1 MAFTTEEKEDRN
13 IQPTDLFSEYKTSS
27 RNIKYGKCQ
36 PWCLKIE
43 SSGRILIVRYLK
55 NVFKQKPVFLHQL
68 SLSCP
73 LSKAKQDKISN
84 IQSFLS
90 SFSLLKNKP
99 KQQATPKICVQEMR
113 PNNFLFVVCF
123 LFRGPQAYFTWFP
136 FQGRTQLSERQW
148 DQSNRLILL
157 GQTFI
162 KCS

>member
-1 MAFTTEEKEDRN
+1 MEEKKDRN
-13 IQPTDLFSEYKTSS
+13 IQPTDIFSEYKTSS

-43 SSGRILIVRYLK
+43 SRRILIVRYLK

-90 SFSLLKNKP
+90 FFSLLKNKP
-99 KQQATPKICVQEMR
+99 KQQATPKIYVQEMR
-113 PNNFLFVVCF
+113 PNNFLSVVCF
-123 LFRGPQAYFTWFP
+123 LSRGPRGLFHLVP
-136 FQGRTQLSERQW
+136 FSRANSAERKAMRSKQW
-148 DQSNRLILL
+148 INIL
-157 GQTFI
+157 GANFY
-162 KCS
+162 

>member
-1 MAFTTEEKEDRN
+1 MAFTREEKEDRN

-43 SSGRILIVRYLK
+43 SSRRILIVRYLK

-123 LFRGPQAYFTWFP
+123 LFRGPTGLFHLVPFP
-136 FQGRTQLSERQW
+136 RANSTEWKAMRSKQQINT
-148 DQSNRLILL
+148 L
-157 GQTFI
+157 GANFY
-162 KCS
+162 

>member
-1 MAFTTEEKEDRN
+1 MPFHNGGKKDRN

-36 PWCLKIE
+36 PWCLEIE
-43 SSGRILIVRYLK
+43 SRSRRILIVRYLK

-68 SLSCP
+68 SQYCP

-90 SFSLLKNKP
+90 SFSLLNNKP
-99 KQQATPKICVQEMR
+99 KQQAAPKICVQEMR
-113 PNNFLFVVCF
+113 PNNFLFVV
-123 LFRGPQAYFTWFP
+123 FP
-136 FQGRTQLSERQW
+136 LQRAHRPISLGSFSKGNSTEWKALRSKQW
-148 DQSNRLILL
+148 LILL